1 MAAAQ
6 KVIAVTGGFGF
17 LGRAVVDRAVDEGW
31 QVAIID
37 YASRPP
43 DTSAGEVF
51 DLENVDLTIADVT
64 NEAISKVVDRFGRID
79 ALANIAGGFRW
90 ETVSEGSIDTWDTLY
105 NMNVKTTVNASK
117 AVLPH
122 MIEAKSGAIVNIGAM
137 GATRAAMGMGAY
149 AASKAGVARLTE
161 GLSEEVKAQGIRV
174 NAILPSIIDTSVN
187 RADMPDADFSTWVTP
202 DAIADVLMFLVSDGA
217 RSVHGALI
225 PVSGLA

>member
-1 MAAAQ
+1 MAAAE

-17 LGRAVVDRAVDEGW
+17 LGRAVVDRAVRDGW
-31 QVAIID
+31 QVAVID
-37 YASRPP
+37 YASRPS
-43 DTSAGEVF
+43 DTAAGEVF

-64 NEAISKVVDRFGRID
+64 NDAINKVVDRFGRID

-122 MIEAKSGAIVNIGAM
+122 MMAAKSGAIVNIGAM

-161 GLSEEVKAQGIRV
+161 GLSEEVKGQGIRV
-174 NAILPSIIDTSVN
+174 NAILPSIIDTSLN